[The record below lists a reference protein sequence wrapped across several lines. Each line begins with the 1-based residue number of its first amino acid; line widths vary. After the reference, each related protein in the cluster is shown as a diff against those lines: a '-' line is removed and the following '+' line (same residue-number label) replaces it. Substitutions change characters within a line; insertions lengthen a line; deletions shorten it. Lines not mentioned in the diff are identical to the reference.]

1 MHDEDK
7 FYINHIDSV
16 FKKNHFFRQE
26 MLINCPVVKSDP
38 LEKMKRKCE
47 VCFVSDYLFYVICML
62 TCIQN
67 EFLLN
72 HVAKISFTS
81 YQSNSVL
88 YWTVV
93 WPSANTLT
101 L

>member
-26 MLINCPVVKSDP
+26 MLINCPVVKSDS

-67 EFLLN
+67 EFLL
-72 HVAKISFTS
+72 KCG
-81 YQSNSVL
+81 
-88 YWTVV
+88 
-93 WPSANTLT
+93 
-101 L
+101 